1 MPQPPICAGICDS
14 AEPRNRKDRR
24 AGKVLGL
31 AAVRSLFGI
40 EHLREYHLHLVSR
53 GITANSICVKMTAL
67 RFFYGTTLRRPDI
80 VGHAGVNMRLNRGGV
95 RELHWHKAAE
105 GAYMLYGNARITAID
120 AQGRNLVD
128 DVGVGDLWY
137 FPSGIPHSIRG

>member
-14 AEPRNRKDRR
+14 AEPWNRKDRR

-80 VGHAGVNMRLNRGGV
+80 VGQIPPPVGSSAHCSRTRGGHPV
-95 RELHWHKAAE
+95 LL
-105 GAYMLYGNARITAID
+105 MLCD
-120 AQGRNLVD
+120 ATGE
-128 DVGVGDLWY
+128 
-137 FPSGIPHSIRG
+137 PKTS